1 MLENKQHEIKG
12 MNGRKYTIVVSF
24 LGDVVTYERKPGKL
38 NPLNLG
44 IKNDIQKLLSDCF
57 TKHNNSHSLKNK
69 MENKLP
75 IVIALVSILLL

>member
-38 NPLNLG
+38 NPLNSG
-44 IKNDIQKLLSDCF
+44 IKNDIQKLLS
-57 TKHNNSHSLKNK
+57 KSEAKRS
-69 MENKLP
+69 
-75 IVIALVSILLL
+75 

>member
-38 NPLNLG
+38 NPLNSG

-57 TKHNNSHSLKNK
+57 TKHNNSRSLQNK